1 MKTTT
6 NPAAFKALMV
16 TLIFLSQML
25 TPLMAVQFDDSL
37 LIEKAKRI
45 HKKIISFDTHNDSAL
60 KINKLNLGENVNNI
74 QVTFPMM
81 KHGGLDGAFFAIY
94 IGQKSRASDSVLI
107 ARNYVDSQLLKFKN
121 YVERSD
127 DASVVTSA
135 KEIIQNKNEGRISVL
150 LALENGY
157 PIGKDISQVKRYYN
171 MGVRAITLCHNLNND
186 ICDSSMDS
194 VTEHK
199 GLSEFGYRLVKEMNR
214 LGMIIDVSHAS
225 SETLSDIFKVTALP
239 VIASHSGA
247 YSLKNHKR
255 NLRDNEIWAI
265 ASTGGLIQVASG
277 KFFLSDKPKEEVS
290 VKDLADHID
299 HIRAIA
305 GIEHIGLGT
314 DFDGGGGVVG
324 MEDAS
329 KMINLTVELL
339 KRGYTHRDL
348 ELFWGGNLIRIMKIH
363 FM

>member
-1 MKTTT
+1 
-6 NPAAFKALMV
+6 
-16 TLIFLSQML
+16 
-25 TPLMAVQFDDSL
+25 
-37 LIEKAKRI
+37 
-45 HKKIISFDTHNDSAL
+45 
-60 KINKLNLGENVNNI
+60 LNIGENEKNI

-81 KHGGLDGAFFAIY
+81 KQGLLDGAFFAIY
-94 IGQKSRASDSVLI
+94 IGQKSRATDSVLI
-107 ARNYVDSQLLKFKN
+107 ARNYVDDQLLRFKN
-121 YVERSD
+121 YVESSD
-127 DASVVTSA
+127 DASVVTSV
-135 KEIIQNKNEGRISVL
+135 KEIIQNKNEGRISVV

-157 PIGKDISQVKRYYN
+157 PIGKDVGQVKRYYS

-194 VTEHK
+194 IAEHK
-199 GLSEFGYRLVKEMNR
+199 GLSEFGYRLVEEMNS

-225 SETLSDIFKVTALP
+225 SETLSDILKVTALP

-255 NLRDNEIWAI
+255 NLRDNEIKAI
-265 ASTGGLIQVASG
+265 ASAGGLIQVASG
-277 KFFLSDKPKEEVS
+277 KFFLSGKPKEEVT

-299 HIRAIA
+299 HIRAVA

-324 MEDAS
+324 MEDVS
-329 KMINLTVELL
+329 KMISLTVELL
-339 KRGYTHRDL
+339 KRGYTQRDL
-348 ELFWGGNLIRIMKIH
+348 ELFWGGNLIRILKIH